1 MKSILK
7 EQIKKWSVSN
17 TSETK
22 TDDKSYLVAYNKY
35 KNDFQSTIVG
45 EPLLEE
51 EQRFNLFPVEYM
63 DFYDEFKTQS
73 ELFWVSKEID
83 LSKDRADWDK
93 LQNEEKYFLSMILAF
108 FAGSDGFVN
117 FNLFENFHNEVKVIE
132 AQMVYSV
139 QLAIESIHSETYS
152 KLIDVLI
159 TDMEEKELLF
169 NAIKKI
175 PTIRKKAEWAQKW
188 ISSDHPFSHRLI
200 AFAIVEGI
208 FFSGS
213 FCALIWQ
220 GEKGILPG
228 LVHANEFIR
237 RDEGRHVAFACML
250 YSHLKNKLK
259 EEIIVE
265 IIKDAVEIE
274 KDFFTDAL
282 PIAMLRM
289 NIDKMTQY
297 IEYVADQLIV
307 ELGYKKIYKSE
318 NPFLWMDKS
327 GQGGNKDFFNK
338 RDNNYKR
345 GGNEDIKYKD
355 DGKLYMNLDD

>member
-7 EQIKKWSVSN
+7 EQIKKWAVQ
-17 TSETK
+17 ETQQ
-22 TDDKSYLVAYNKY
+22 DNDISYLQQYYKY
-35 KNDFQSTIVG
+35 KNDFQSDIVN

-51 EQRFNLFPVEYM
+51 EQRFNLFPIRYM
-63 DFYDEFKTQS
+63 SLYEEFKIQS

-93 LQNEEKYFLSMILAF
+93 LPEEEKYFLSMILAF
-108 FAGSDGFVN
+108 FASSDGLVN
-117 FNLFENFHNEVKVIE
+117 FNLFENFHKEVKVIE
-132 AQMVYSV
+132 AQCVYSI
-139 QLAIESIHSETYS
+139 QLAIESIHNETYS

-159 TDMEEKELLF
+159 TDMEEKDLLF
-169 NAIKKI
+169 NAVKRI
-175 PTIRKKAEWAQKW
+175 PTIKDKNEWGQKW
-188 ISSDHPFSHRLI
+188 ISSDHPFAHRLI
-200 AFAIVEGI
+200 ANSIVEGI

-228 LVHANEFIR
+228 LVNANEFIR
-237 RDEGRHVAFACML
+237 RDEGRHVNNACLL
-250 YSHLKNKLK
+250 YSLLKNKLK
-259 EEIIVE
+259 EEIVVDM
-265 IIKDAVEIE
+265 IKDAVRIE
-274 KDFFTDAL
+274 KNFFSNAL

-289 NIDKMTQY
+289 NIDKMSQY

-307 ELGYKKIYKSE
+307 DLGYKKIYKSE

-327 GQGGNKDFFNK
+327 GQGGNKNFFER

-345 GGNEDIKYKD
+345 GGVDDVKYTN
-355 DGKLYMNLDD
+355 DGKLFINIDD